1 MALGFLWES
10 PGIRLAKADLLA
22 YSQMMGAGL
31 DLIRACLTVSLF
43 NLAVCLSHGTLL
55 LASLPMDETFSAAAI
70 LQLHIWLSEE
80 RPVSGVRLTCMD
92 MI

>member
-22 YSQMMGAGL
+22 YSQVTGAGL

-43 NLAVCLSHGTLL
+43 NLAVCLSYGTLL
-55 LASLPMDETFSAAAI
+55 LAGLPMDETFPATAI
-70 LQLHIWLSEE
+70 LQLHVWLSEE